1 MKAVDQ
7 LSSKG
12 YIFTV
17 FCTLRVLM
25 VCLYKVVYA
34 STSFL
39 VLNVRTSNILKADTS
54 HNSESW
60 YWHSGAVYR
69 HFITLSIPFH
79 FIFTL
84 STNLWPKHQISKE
97 YGESFYCVVLKGYF
111 RTLMFQGLQFTF
123 TTRSTGMKTTGEG
136 RKFTGRYV
144 S

>member
-1 MKAVDQ
+1 MTDVKWKMIQNKYSGRKGKKEGKINKGTGWRQ
-7 LSSKG
+7 LISWVLKD
-12 YIFTV
+12 IFTV

-25 VCLYKVVYA
+25 VCLYEVVSA

-60 YWHSGAVYR
+60 YCHSGAVYL

-84 STNLWPKHQISKE
+84 STNLWPKHQISKK
-97 YGESFYCVVLKGYF
+97 YGESFYCVVLIGF
-111 RTLMFQGLQFTF
+111 F
-123 TTRSTGMKTTGEG
+123 
-136 RKFTGRYV
+136 
-144 S
+144 